1 MALADDPTGAQQA
14 HTRQL
19 QLRPPAPVAPQP
31 RVVDRVAYLQEQA
44 QARRQAAEDAARSR
58 ALLLA
63 RHFPELAEGQTGI
76 PLARSAEEL
85 PRPRLQGPTFEGAT
99 RTPAPPIG
107 QAEYER
113 LRSLDPGAPHGEPP
127 FPGYER
133 GAEIARDVGKAVG
146 RPVGLEGAG
155 GATGEFA
162 YRAVVPKTPAEFAS
176 AFATGGLFGE
186 TAIAGRALRR
196 AANRAGMRLE
206 GYAATDAGQA
216 MMRQL

>member
-14 HTRQL
+14 HTLQL
-19 QLRPPAPVAPQP
+19 QLRPPPSVAPQP
-31 RVVDRVAYLQEQA
+31 RVVDRVAYLQEQE
-44 QARRQAAEDAARSR
+44 QARRQAAEDAARER

-63 RHFPELAEGQTGI
+63 RRFPELAEGQIGI

-113 LRSLDPGAPHGEPP
+113 LRSVDPGAPHGEPP

-133 GAEIARDVGKAVG
+133 GAGGAG
-146 RPVGLEGAG
+146 RGGGGGGGAG
-155 GATGEFA
+155 GGWRVEVK
-162 YRAVVPKTPAEFAS
+162 RQAS
-176 AFATGGLFGE
+176 LPIAPWCRRPLPSSLRPLRRVACSVRRLSR
-186 TAIAGRALRR
+186 AGRSGVQRIEPGCAL
-196 AANRAGMRLE
+196 
-206 GYAATDAGQA
+206 
-216 MMRQL
+216 